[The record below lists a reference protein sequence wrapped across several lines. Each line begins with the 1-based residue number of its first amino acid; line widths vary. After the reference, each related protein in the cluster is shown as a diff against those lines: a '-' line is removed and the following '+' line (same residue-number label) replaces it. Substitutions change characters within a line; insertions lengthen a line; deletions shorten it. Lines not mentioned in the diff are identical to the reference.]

1 MQPIGQVTD
10 IERVLDFA
18 RPPEAVARFMLSGR
32 GEGERAMGSAAVS
45 AQPIA
50 GVEPHPCTLLQL
62 VQVLSEITDDEHE
75 VVATV
80 IHMLCSGSVRL
91 IGNFRGVDSKEFL

>member
-1 MQPIGQVTD
+1 
-10 IERVLDFA
+10 
-18 RPPEAVARFMLSGR
+18 
-32 GEGERAMGSAAVS
+32 MGIAAVS
-45 AQPIA
+45 PQPITQP
-50 GVEPHPCTLLQL
+50 EPHPCTLLEL

-91 IGNFRGVDSKEFL
+91 IGNFKGVDYREFL

>member
-1 MQPIGQVTD
+1 M
-10 IERVLDFA
+10 LA
-18 RPPEAVARFMLSGR
+18 APEPVARFMLSCW
-32 GEGERAMGSAAVS
+32 GEGEKFMGIAAVS
-45 AQPIA
+45 PQP
-50 GVEPHPCTLLQL
+50 VTQPEPHPCTLLEL

-91 IGNFRGVDSKEFL
+91 IGNFRGANFKDML